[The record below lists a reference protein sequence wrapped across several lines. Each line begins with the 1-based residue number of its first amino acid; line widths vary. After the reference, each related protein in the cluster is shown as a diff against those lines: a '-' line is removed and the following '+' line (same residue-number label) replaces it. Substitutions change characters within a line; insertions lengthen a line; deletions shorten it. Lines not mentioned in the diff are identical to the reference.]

1 MRFIAW
7 IACASVLVPLTA
19 ASAATHQVGPSRTIK
34 TLQGLPVLRAG
45 DVIELD
51 GDATYPAYSAQT
63 AGAAGNPITLRGVRV
78 AGKRPVISGGANNTL
93 AIEADHWVVEGLE
106 ITGGA
111 ARCFYHHA
119 DDVVL
124 RDSYVHDCPKQGIL
138 GADSDSGSLLLEYVE
153 VTRAG
158 GGTQD
163 HQIYMATDNTRFPN
177 AVFRMQF
184 CWVHDGNGGNGVKSR
199 AGRNEIYYNWIEGSL
214 YHELELIGADGQ
226 PEAAVREDSDVVGN
240 VLMKGGGH
248 SSFYAVRAGGDG
260 TGQSNGRFRFA
271 HNTFIMAADS
281 SGVFRLF
288 DGIQS
293 LQADNNVIWRVG
305 GGAQVVVREVEAS
318 WVGGSTLITGANN
331 WILTAG
337 TGVPTGFTGSVRGA
351 TPMLVDVAG
360 NDLRPATG
368 SPLINAAAAT
378 TTAPAG
384 AAIPNPLPVPLYM
397 PSRAQLAPG
406 TAVARPSVG
415 AFDIGA
421 LEFGSGPPVM
431 APDGGVMPVV
441 DGGRVV
447 DSGVVL
453 RDDAGN
459 IIPAVD
465 GGGSTG
471 GGDDGGCGCQAGGR
485 GRLPAGTLTI
495 GIIALLALLGSA
507 KSRKA

>member
-1 MRFIAW
+1 MRMAFVIVVVSCVGAVQ
-7 IACASVLVPLTA
+7 AG
-19 ASAATHQVGPSRTIK
+19 AATHQVGPSRTIK
-34 TLQGLPVLRAG
+34 TLQGLPQLNAG

-51 GDATYPAYSAQT
+51 GDATYPAYSASR

-78 AGKRPVISGGANNTL
+78 GGKRPVISGGANNTL
-93 AIEADHWVVEGLE
+93 AIEADHWVVEGVE

-119 DDVVL
+119 NDVVL

-153 VTRAG
+153 VARAG

-163 HQIYMATDNTRFPN
+163 HQIYMATDDTRFPN

-199 AGRNEIYYNWIEGSL
+199 AARNEIYYNWIEGSL

-226 PEAAVREDSDVVGN
+226 PEALVREDSDVVGN

-288 DGIQS
+288 DGIES
-293 LQADNNVIWRVG
+293 LQVDNNVIWRVG
-305 GGAQVVVREVEAS
+305 GGAQVVVRDVEAA
-318 WVGGSTLITGANN
+318 WVGGTARITGANN

-337 TGVPTGFTGSVRGA
+337 TGVPAGFTGSVRGA
-351 TPMLVDVAG
+351 NPMLVDVAG
-360 NDLRPATG
+360 NDLRPAAG

-378 TTAPAG
+378 TMAPAG

-397 PSRAQLAPG
+397 PSRAALAPG
-406 TAVARPSVG
+406 AAVPRPSVG

-431 APDGGVMPVV
+431 APDGGVVPAV

-459 IIPAVD
+459 IIPAGD
-465 GGGSTG
+465 GGATG
-471 GGDDGGCGCQAGGR
+471 GGEDGGCGCRAGGR
-485 GRLPAGTLTI
+485 GRLPAGGALVFL
-495 GIIALLALLGSA
+495 ALLALLGSA
-507 KSRKA
+507 RSRKA